1 MRLQKSK
8 FLFTLFVLLAQ
19 FSFGQV
25 QADTIE
31 INTKKIIADSNNY
44 RRLNS
49 RKILTGSLS
58 VASLG
63 ATFIFLNNAWYKDY
77 ERVPLHS
84 FNDLKE
90 WQQMDKMGHVWTAYT
105 GASQLFNTWRW
116 AGSNKAQSMLF
127 GSLTS
132 LGYLATIEYL
142 DGRSAA
148 WGWSWS
154 DMAANFIG
162 TGTFVVQQSIVD
174 GQFLRVKFSAHGD
187 NYDGTLK
194 PRARELFGSGLGN
207 RLLKDYNAQTYW
219 LSVNLRSF
227 FPESNI
233 PTWFN
238 VAVGAGAEGML
249 GGFDNKAYDEDGNL
263 VFDRSDIPRYR
274 QWYLSVDIDLSR
286 IKTKSKALRTVL
298 NVVNTIKLPLPAIE
312 LSKGTLKGHAIYF

>member
-8 FLFTLFVLLAQ
+8 FLFFLFVLLVQ

-31 INTKKIIADSNNY
+31 INTKKIIADSTNY
-44 RRLNS
+44 RRVNG

-116 AGSNKAQSMLF
+116 AGSNKAQSILF

-162 TGTFVVQQSIVD
+162 IGTFVAQQSIVD
-174 GQFLRVKFSAHGD
+174 GQALRVKFSAHGD
-187 NYDGTLK
+187 NYEGALK
-194 PRARELFGSGLGN
+194 PRVRELFGSGLGN

-219 LSVNLRSF
+219 LSINLRSF
-227 FPESNI
+227 FPESNL

-249 GGFDNKAYDEDGNL
+249 GGFDNRAYDEDGNL

-298 NVVNTIKLPLPAIE
+298 DVVNTIKLPLPAIE